1 MTNRNIQRL
10 FKVAEKNI
18 FTINGTMDYSRIVDV
33 LTRLANVVAETETD
47 DDTWAIGEFSY
58 CGLPDLITGAYW
70 HFTEWH
76 AGQYSK
82 EYAAL
87 CAIGAVFDPGMSCP
101 EYDNEA
107 YIALA
112 EMAQA

>member
-1 MTNRNIQRL
+1 MSNRNLERL

-18 FTINGTMDYSRIVDV
+18 FTINGTMDYPRIVEL
-33 LTRLANVVAETETD
+33 LTRIASEVEETETD

-58 CGLPDLITGAYW
+58 CCLPDLITGAYW

-76 AGQYSK
+76 AGQSSP

-87 CAIGAVFDPGMSCP
+87 CALGYVFDPGMSCP

-107 YIALA
+107 YILLA